1 MAENATNEA
10 LNTNATEA
18 GQNPT
23 PQEQA
28 KSMANNAVTD
38 DEFNRRV
45 QAEKDR
51 ATADYGKRIAS
62 LQKELEEMKKE
73 KMTADQRKQYDDE
86 QREKAM
92 AEKDRLLTE
101 RENRLTAID
110 ELTKAKLYDGSDKAN
125 AFVNIVIN
133 GKDAAEIAENVKAIK
148 AFVDEQ
154 VAKGV
159 DETFKANGRTPNG
172 GGKSE
177 PDKDTQ
183 TAFAAEL
190 GKQAAETAK
199 KSNEILNYYINGGTK

>member
-28 KSMANNAVTD
+28 KSLANNAVTD

-177 PDKDTQ
+177 PDKDTK

-199 KSNEILNYYINGGTK
+199 KSNEILSYYINGGKK